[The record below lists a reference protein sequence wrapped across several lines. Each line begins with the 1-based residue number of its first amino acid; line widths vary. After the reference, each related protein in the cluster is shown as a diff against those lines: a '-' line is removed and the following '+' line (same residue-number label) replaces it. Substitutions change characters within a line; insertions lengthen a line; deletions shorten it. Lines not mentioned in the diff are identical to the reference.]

1 MTYSLDDEQA
11 KQMRTNVREKLFKLI
26 GKEKRSKN
34 IEVSIYN
41 YTLKEAATKQQVK
54 KWENKY
60 FVLIYIDKFHTIL
73 RNLKTNSEFL
83 SKVKNGTIKSSTI
96 AFLTHYEINPV
107 LWKELLDAKSER
119 DKHKYE
125 VDKRAA
131 TSEFKCRKC
140 GKKEC
145 TYYQLQ
151 TRSADEPMTTF
162 ITCLNCGNNWKC

>member
-1 MTYSLDDEQA
+1 MYSLSETQSNELR
-11 KQMRTNVREKLFKLI
+11 KNVRNQFKVLI

-41 YTLKEAATKQQVK
+41 YTLKEAASKQQVK

-60 FVLIYIDKFHTIL
+60 FVMLYIDKFRSIY
-73 RNLKTNSEFL
+73 RNLQTNSDFL
-83 SKVKNGTIKSSTI
+83 SKIKSGKIKSKNI
-96 AFLTHYEINPV
+96 AFLTHYEINPER
-107 LWKELLDAKSER
+107 WGKLLEEKSIR
-119 DKHKYE
+119 DKNKYE
-125 VDKRAA
+125 VDKRSA
-131 TSEFKCRKC
+131 TSEFKCKKC

-145 TYYQLQ
+145 SYYQLQ